1 MEAIQTA
8 RTVKAFI
15 LGCPGTGKST
25 AARQMSQ
32 IIRGHRWSTEHIDDY
47 GILYWMYRNDRKG
60 RFRPA
65 STTLDG
71 FEIVDA
77 AVRDEALAIL
87 RHRVDFALTKVLS
100 RTRLVII
107 EFARSEYRAALE
119 QFGEDFLKE
128 SYFLFL
134 NSPLDECMKRIE
146 HRAQHPIYEGDRFIS
161 RKTMESVY
169 SSDDIP
175 ATRAMLRTVYG
186 IDERHMRVIYNLS
199 SEEAF
204 LSEVHLFVE
213 RIIRQEVGSCT
224 IEY

>member
-8 RTVKAFI
+8 RTVKVFI
-15 LGCPGTGKST
+15 LGRPGTGKST
-25 AARQMSQ
+25 AARRMAQLL
-32 IIRGHRWSTEHIDDY
+32 RGHRWSTEHIDDY

-65 STTLDG
+65 STILDG

-87 RHRVDFALTKVLS
+87 RHRVDFALTKVLD
-100 RTRLVII
+100 RTKLVII

-161 RKTMESVY
+161 RKTMESFY

-175 ATRAMLRTVYG
+175 ATRAMLKTRYG
-186 IDERHMRVIYNLS
+186 RDVRHTRVIYNLS
-199 SEEAF
+199 SEEVF
-204 LSEVHLFVE
+204 LSEVYLFVE
-213 RIIRQEVGSCT
+213 RVLRQEAASDVSC
-224 IEY
+224 

>member
-1 MEAIQTA
+1 
-8 RTVKAFI
+8 
-15 LGCPGTGKST
+15 
-25 AARQMSQ
+25 
-32 IIRGHRWSTEHIDDY
+32 
-47 GILYWMYRNDRKG
+47 
-60 RFRPA
+60 
-65 STTLDG
+65 
-71 FEIVDA
+71 
-77 AVRDEALAIL
+77 
-87 RHRVDFALTKVLS
+87 
-100 RTRLVII
+100 
-107 EFARSEYRAALE
+107 
-119 QFGEDFLKE
+119 
-128 SYFLFL
+128 
-134 NSPLDECMKRIE
+134 MKRIE